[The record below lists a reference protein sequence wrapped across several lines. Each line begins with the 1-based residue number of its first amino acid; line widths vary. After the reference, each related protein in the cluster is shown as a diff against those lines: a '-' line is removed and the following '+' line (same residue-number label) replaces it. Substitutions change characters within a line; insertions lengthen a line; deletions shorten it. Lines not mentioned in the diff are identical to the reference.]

1 MTPTARPDA
10 RKPPRQPLSEAG
22 WKRLL
27 VLLIAGVAFL
37 GAAVGALQVDA
48 GARAARYSRDAR
60 AAMLRSIAKSSSAT
74 VRSAYERERL
84 AAHQALATEWIFE
97 RRQATASA
105 AAAAD
110 AEAAQHAQSANRLWD
125 VMQTSRDMSTLLSAP
140 YFDEAAFVADVVQFN
155 VDYFTVPSVLAS
167 EQDAAQRA
175 QSTAWGNKAE
185 RYVVTITILAVS
197 LFLLGLA
204 LTLRGG
210 LRRLFA
216 WVGGLITAG
225 LVAFVLLTAL
235 AATPTVPDESLSRY
249 ADAAGHLTYAAYA
262 APLGKTADVVER
274 AGKAV
279 DLASQ
284 AIALSPGYAAAYEL
298 RGLAR
303 LLAAQESFYARAAGS
318 PSTAEFVQA
327 VADFDRAA
335 ALGRD
340 SGSLEDQ
347 RASALSLAGR
357 TNDAIAASRRAL
369 ALAPEQRLR
378 FGLHLSILLLGAGLE
393 DEALLEAEGALRWA
407 ELHRLGSDP
416 VTFHEAIRILDRLAF
431 LGWPGLDALEAR
443 VKEAFVSLTHRGTVV
458 PLPLTAHVGPLRF
471 YTARESEGERRS
483 ETRTRFPGDTQAVG
497 MGFDVDGLAA
507 GAILVVQVSRNGIE
521 QPSLGWVEAWSGPT
535 SGSVERTIG
544 ASVRK
549 TVFGLVPGTYGVEV
563 YIDGTLALRGSFVVE

>member
-1 MTPTARPDA
+1 MTPAARSDA
-10 RKPPRQPLSEAG
+10 RKPPRRQLSEEG

-27 VLLIAGVAFL
+27 VLLIAGVALL

-84 AAHQALATEWIFE
+84 AAHQALATEWILE
-97 RRQATASA
+97 RRQAVASA

-110 AEAAQHAQSANRLWD
+110 AEATAHAQNANRLWD

-140 YFDEAAFVADVVQFN
+140 YFDEEAFVADVVQFN

-167 EQDAAQRA
+167 ERDAAQRA

-235 AATPTVPDESLSRY
+235 AATPAAPNESLSRY
-249 ADAAGHLTYAAYA
+249 ADAAGHFTYAAYA
-262 APLGKTADVVER
+262 APLGKTADVIER
-274 AGKAV
+274 AGKAI

-284 AIALSPGYAAAYEL
+284 AIALSPDYAVAYEL

-303 LLAAQESFYARAAGS
+303 LLAAQESFYTQTSGS
-318 PSTAEFVQA
+318 PSTTEFVQV
-327 VADFDRAA
+327 VADLDRAV

-347 RASALSLAGR
+347 RASALSFAGR
-357 TNDAIAASRRAL
+357 TDDAIVASRRAL

-393 DEALLEAEGALRWA
+393 AEALFEAEGALRWA
-407 ELHRLGSDP
+407 EEHPLGSDP
-416 VTFHEAIRILDRLAF
+416 VTFREAIRTLDRLAF
-431 LGWPGLDALEAR
+431 LGWPGLDALEVR

-458 PLPLTAHVGPLRF
+458 PLPLIAHVGPLRF
-471 YTARESEGERRS
+471 TTGRESEA
-483 ETRTRFPGDTQAVG
+483 RTRFSGDTQAVG

-507 GAILVVQVSRNGIE
+507 GAILVVQVFRDGIE
-521 QPSLGWVEAWSGPT
+521 QPSLGWVEAWSGPPT
-535 SGSVERTIG
+535 GPVERTIG
-544 ASVRK
+544 ASARK
-549 TVFGLVPGTYGVEV
+549 TVFGLVPGTYDVDV

>member
-1 MTPTARPDA
+1 VTPTARPDA

-125 VMQTSRDMSTLLSAP
+125 VMQTSRDMSTLLSAQ